1 LTGSNGRS
9 LGGYE
14 ETTLMLK
21 RILATTVL
29 LAALVMVAGAAQ
41 TQRATGAAAKVTGGN
56 GTLYIGGWP
65 NRIFVI
71 DEATEK
77 VTGTIEVTT
86 AGPPKG
92 GPPRSMVLSKNKKRF
107 YLTNSLEDVEILD
120 IASRKSIDHF
130 SMKEGPNKRTYI
142 RGMVP
147 DPLDRFL
154 IMVLKVVE
162 KKIDRYEIAPPK
174 LVVYDL
180 KEHKISRTV
189 PWPNNEE
196 RENVNIMFSPDGK
209 LLYFFGDEVL
219 IYDTTDFKQVDTWD
233 LARPIEEGF
242 GRFDF
247 GPRDATYEEPG
258 FYSGIFMIKNPVLN
272 RDIMGVGRV
281 NLTAK
286 SFEWWPVGP
295 AMQLSVGGRPAGFS
309 LAPDRKRAYGLLQE
323 IGHYEFWTFDLEKRN
338 VVKTQ
343 FEGRPRMA
351 LRTSTNGKLLY
362 VFQAGA
368 TIDFYDASNYKLLR
382 TMTLDADQTT
392 DLIVVPAESTRAPV
406 TP

>member
-1 LTGSNGRS
+1 
-9 LGGYE
+9 
-14 ETTLMLK
+14 MLK
-21 RILATTVL
+21 R
-29 LAALVMVAGAAQ
+29 MVAGAVLA
-41 TQRATGAAAKVTGGN
+41 AAAFALAGAAPAKLTGGN

-92 GPPRSMVLSKNKKRF
+92 GPPRAMVLSKDRKRL
-107 YLTNSLEDVEILD
+107 YLTNSLEQVEILD
-120 IASRKSIDHF
+120 VATRKSIDHF
-130 SMKEGPNKRTYI
+130 SMSEGANKRTYI

-162 KKIDRYEIAPPK
+162 KKIDRYEVGPPK

-180 KEHKISRTV
+180 REHKIARTV

-196 RENVNIMFSPDGK
+196 RENVNVLFSPDGK
-209 LLYFFGDEVL
+209 LLYFFADDVL
-219 IYDTTDFKQVDTWD
+219 IYDTTEFKQVDTWE
-233 LARPIEEGF
+233 LSRPIEEGF

-247 GPRDATYEEPG
+247 GPRDTTYEEPG
-258 FYSGIFMIKNPVLN
+258 FYSGIFTVRDAVQN
-272 RDIMGVGRV
+272 RDIMGVARV

-286 SFEWWPVGP
+286 SFDFWAIGPAVQLPVG
-295 AMQLSVGGRPAGFS
+295 ARPVSFS

-323 IGHYEFWTFDLEKRN
+323 IGRYEFWTFDLEHHN
-338 VVKTQ
+338 VVKTE
-343 FEGRPRMA
+343 FDGRPRMA

-362 VFQAGA
+362 VYQAGN
-368 TIDFYDASNYKLLR
+368 TIDLFDASTYKYLR
-382 TMTLDADQTT
+382 TMTLDADETT
-392 DLIVVPAESTRAPV
+392 DLFVVPAEAGRPTPSTQP
-406 TP
+406 

>member
-1 LTGSNGRS
+1 
-9 LGGYE
+9 
-14 ETTLMLK
+14 MLK
-21 RILATTVL
+21 RILASTVL
-29 LAALVMVAGAAQ
+29 LAALLMAVGAAPV
-41 TQRATGAAAKVTGGN
+41 KLTGGN

-65 NRIFVI
+65 NKIFII

-77 VTGTIEVTT
+77 ITGTIDVTT

-107 YLTNSLEDVEILD
+107 YLTNSLEEVEILD
-120 IASRKSIDHF
+120 VAARKSIDHF
-130 SMKEGPNKRTYI
+130 SMSEGSNKRTYI

-162 KKIDRYEIAPPK
+162 KKIDRYEVAPPK

-189 PWPNNEE
+189 PWPNGEE
-196 RENVNIMFSPDGK
+196 RENVNVMFSPDGK
-209 LLYFFGDEVL
+209 LLYFFADEVL

-247 GPRDATYEEPG
+247 GPRDTTYEEPG
-258 FYSGIFMIKNPVLN
+258 FYSGIFTVRDPVLN

-286 SFEWWPVGP
+286 SFEFWPVGP
-295 AMQLSVGGRPAGFS
+295 AMQLSVGARPVGFS

-323 IGHYEFWTFDLEKRN
+323 IGRYEFWTFDLDHHN
-338 VVKTQ
+338 VVKTE
-343 FEGRPRMA
+343 FDGRPRMA
-351 LRTSTNGKLLY
+351 LRPSTNGKLLY
-362 VFQAGA
+362 IYQAGS
-368 TIDFYDASNYKLLR
+368 TIDMYDASNYKYLR
-382 TMTLDADQTT
+382 TLTIDADQTT
-392 DLIVVPAESTRAPV
+392 DLIVVPAEGAR
-406 TP
+406 TPATQP